1 MESRN
6 SCSVNPQLV
15 WDMQNSKKN
24 LMPIQICLYSF
35 NSVAYGSQNQLF
47 DALQEGK
54 WQAGKPVLSADS
66 TYGRFCVFQ
75 LHKHLYLNWGRKY
88 LSWWSCIPKSHGYT
102 LITHMVPP
110 WITFC
115 PGPAGSSRHFGTN
128 PRNAKRNPNRNEEII
143 VLEPFSPLNQATNG
157 HFQNYQKWSRFNGN
171 YKNRRTSV
179 VWLMVLSTKIDTACV
194 QMFWLVLGT
203 NADCFMG
210 APGSADVSNTE

>member
-75 LHKHLYLNWGRKY
+75 LHKHLCLSWGRKY
-88 LSWWSCIPKSHGYT
+88 IKLGELYSKKSWLYSHHSYGPTVNHLLPGASRIFKALWHQSEECKTKSKQEWRNNRSRTVFAAESGY
-102 LITHMVPP
+102 
-110 WITFC
+110 
-115 PGPAGSSRHFGTN
+115 
-128 PRNAKRNPNRNEEII
+128 
-143 VLEPFSPLNQATNG
+143 
-157 HFQNYQKWSRFNGN
+157 
-171 YKNRRTSV
+171 
-179 VWLMVLSTKIDTACV
+179 
-194 QMFWLVLGT
+194 
-203 NADCFMG
+203 
-210 APGSADVSNTE
+210 